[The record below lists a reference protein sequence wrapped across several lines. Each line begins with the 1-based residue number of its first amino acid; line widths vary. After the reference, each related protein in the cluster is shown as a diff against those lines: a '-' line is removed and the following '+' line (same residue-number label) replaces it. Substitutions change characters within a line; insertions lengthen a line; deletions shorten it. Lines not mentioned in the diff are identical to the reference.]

1 MPTTFI
7 VRGRS
12 VESVYRE
19 AVRYLT
25 DKYHNYPENLI
36 DPSTGASAENW
47 YAACGDF
54 YEAEARLEAQAQG
67 YVLTETGY
75 VKAK

>member
-47 YAACGDF
+47 YAAGGDF
-54 YEAEARLEAQAQG
+54 YEAEALLGVQAQG
-67 YVLTETGY
+67 YVLTDTGC
-75 VKAK
+75 VKTE